1 MAPIPFDAGFRT
13 GGAAYDAR
21 DADADAA
28 DVFSSASGEPGT
40 VGAYRG
46 AALALLPEAFSLTD
60 AAEEISLHFTEA
72 VEMLELDEH
81 DARADERLDISD
93 DDIDAYFDASKQD
106 DGQLRRE
113 LIDALLGG
121 RPPGPQARLSHAHP
135 NDPGSQFLLLQQALR
150 HGERRLA
157 QHTDPQDRQAALATL
172 DRLRDVAAH
181 LSLAQG
187 PRIRADLNTIA
198 VAGASGD
205 TAADVRRFQTGYQ
218 DVVLG
223 KGTLAATL
231 QTLLG
236 AFGGADPRAA
246 LTRLTQALGRDLAA
260 AHPST
265 DAVRLHALLHDQFHA
280 ATALTVLERCGA
292 LSGAVERSAMQ
303 AHVAIAAAAAAGAGA
318 GTAAG
323 TEAGTEAGT
332 AAITTIGTTLATD
345 GTRPHRL
352 MTAVVALSDERWPAA
367 SRFAALANSE
377 GGTLAHTRIGL
388 LTGLRGI
395 LRDLPVQVFHD
406 SEHRDQVLGAAQDAL
421 DTLIDE
427 NEA

>member
-60 AAEEISLHFTEA
+60 AAEEIGLHFTEA

-157 QHTDPQDRQAALATL
+157 QRTDPQDRQAALATL

-303 AHVAIAAAAAAGAGA
+303 ANVAIATAAAAGAGA
-318 GTAAG
+318 G
-323 TEAGTEAGT
+323 
-332 AAITTIGTTLATD
+332 TTIGTTLATD

-367 SRFAALANSE
+367 SRFAALASGE